1 MDDEYRM
8 VSAST
13 SPADR
18 GVPADSAATSVPD
31 VNNSLS
37 ETREPGPESRAGWS
51 SLAFWSCLFVAAGC
65 YSLTV
70 LGPKLLFAIELNERR
85 GGNQRQLLELESRTR
100 HWERLASAW
109 KSDGGFNAATARS
122 RYTPAPGDEQVIS
135 LPDGLKSD
143 LGVAAERGG
152 AGERGVASEQREPEG
167 AAHAAKGR
175 TSGNLRAMRGLL
187 SRAEVRRGLL
197 GVAGG
202 LTVLAFTLFR
212 GGL

>member
-1 MDDEYRM
+1 M
-8 VSAST
+8 
-13 SPADR
+13 
-18 GVPADSAATSVPD
+18 
-31 VNNSLS
+31 
-37 ETREPGPESRAGWS
+37 
-51 SLAFWSCLFVAAGC
+51 AAGC

-143 LGVAAERGG
+143 LGVTAERGCAAERGG
-152 AGERGVASEQREPEG
+152 AAERGVASEQREPEG
-167 AAHAAKGR
+167 AAHAAGGR
-175 TSGNLRAMRGLL
+175 NSANLRAMRGLL

>member
-1 MDDEYRM
+1 M
-8 VSAST
+8 
-13 SPADR
+13 
-18 GVPADSAATSVPD
+18 
-31 VNNSLS
+31 
-37 ETREPGPESRAGWS
+37 
-51 SLAFWSCLFVAAGC
+51 AAGC

-143 LGVAAERGG
+143 LGVAAERG
-152 AGERGVASEQREPEG
+152 VASEQREPEG